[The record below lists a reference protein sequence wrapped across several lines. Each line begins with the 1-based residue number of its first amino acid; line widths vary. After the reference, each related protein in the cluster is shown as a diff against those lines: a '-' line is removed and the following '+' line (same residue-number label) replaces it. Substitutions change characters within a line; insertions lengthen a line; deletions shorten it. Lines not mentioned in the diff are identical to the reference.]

1 MFVIYLLVQNLESNN
16 TITIKMKSIK
26 LIKNELQNS
35 LINAGIKVG
44 TLKLISLASYITI
57 DLIATIIAMDLTI
70 ATMIM
75 FYAFSRTTPKII

>member
-16 TITIKMKSIK
+16 TITIKMKSFK

-70 ATMIM
+70 ATMIV
-75 FYAFSRTTPKII
+75 FYAFSCTTPKII